1 MLNEPEHNYARKV
14 KRQIEEQ
21 HTDAREEFVVI
32 RNAKFREVIMEIYG
46 NQCAVTGLKVEY
58 RNQKPLLDACHII
71 PFAES
76 YNDSVRN
83 GIAMSPTFHRAFD
96 SGAISISA
104 DYRVLVH
111 PALRDQSPFHSLRQ
125 YEQQE
130 IILPA
135 EEKYFPSAEY
145 LSKHRRKNRF
155 EC

>member
-1 MLNEPEHNYARKV
+1 
-14 KRQIEEQ
+14 
-21 HTDAREEFVVI
+21 
-32 RNAKFREVIMEIYG
+32 MEIYG

-58 RNQKPLLDACHII
+58 KNQKPLLDACHII

-83 GIAMSPTFHRAFD
+83 GIALSPTFHRAFD

-125 YEQQE
+125 YHQQRLYLPGSQRHYPSGEFLRQHREQWG
-130 IILPA
+130 
-135 EEKYFPSAEY
+135 
-145 LSKHRRKNRF
+145 N
-155 EC
+155 